1 MMQDTATISSNE
13 AGAAGSASRIDRRLL
28 IDGQLLE
35 TERTFPS
42 INPATGAVLGHAP
55 DATVGDAEAAVA
67 AARRAFDTTD
77 WSTNTELRIRCLE
90 QLHRALVD
98 HRDELAELTIAEVG
112 ATESLCQGAQLD
124 SPIDIVRY
132 YADLLK
138 T

>member
-1 MMQDTATISSNE
+1 MLRRMMQETATISSDE

-55 DATVGDAEAAVA
+55 DASVRDAEAAVA
-67 AARRAFDTTD
+67 AARRAFDTPD
-77 WSTNTELRIRCLE
+77 WTTNAELRTRCLE

-98 HRDELAELTIAEVG
+98 HRDELAELPTAEVG
-112 ATESLCQGAQLD
+112 ATPALCAGPQ
-124 SPIDIVRY
+124 
-132 YADLLK
+132 
-138 T
+138 